1 MNNIEDFRNFC
12 LSFKGVTEKFPFDE
26 TTLVFYVMGK
36 MFCLV
41 DINDFNYCN
50 LKCDPY
56 EAQELRAIYE
66 GIQPGYHMNKKHWN
80 SVYFNSDVPF
90 ELMNNLVSKSYQLV
104 VEKLPKKE
112 QHLLNELFNK

>member
-1 MNNIEDFRNFC
+1 
-12 LSFKGVTEKFPFDE
+12 
-26 TTLVFYVMGK
+26 
-36 MFCLV
+36 
-41 DINDFNYCN
+41 
-50 LKCDPY
+50 
-56 EAQELRAIYE
+56 
-66 GIQPGYHMNKKHWN
+66 MNKKHWN